1 METEAKLR
9 RLHHIEK
16 MTIKALARQTG
27 MSRNTIRRVLRADK
41 AGHFYQR
48 KIQPM
53 PALGAYI
60 DTLIAWLETDAHLAK
75 KERRTAVKYH
85 TQLKALGYQG
95 SYDSVQRYVKSW
107 RQQQK
112 MVLKQT
118 YIPLVFAPGEAYQFD
133 WSEEIVE
140 LGGKVNKVQIAHFRL
155 CYSRKS
161 FLIAYLRESQE
172 MLFDAHNKAFAFF
185 GGVCERGIYD
195 NMKTAVTFVFV
206 GKERLFNRRFLSL
219 MDHYLIEP
227 VACTPSAPWEK
238 GQVENQVNNMRDWL
252 FRPQLKCD
260 SLAQLNTYLQ
270 EQCELIANER
280 THPIY
285 KDKLIAEVFA
295 QERLSLRAYSS
306 GPFEAYK
313 EESLR
318 VSSTC
323 LIHYDRNRYSVDCGY
338 ANQRV
343 IARAYT
349 DKIMVFGDEQ
359 VIAEHPRQFGRDHTV
374 FNPWHYVP
382 LLERKPGALR
392 NGAPFKDWGL
402 PRPIEQVKKQLLKRK
417 GGDKECVAI
426 LTAIRQ
432 YSMEA
437 VEVACELALADKTV
451 SKDVILNSLS
461 RLRQEHQPDTIA
473 TPLSLTLAEEP
484 TTDCAYYNR
493 LLQEMHHVSQPTM

>member
-107 RQQQK
+107 RQQHK

-118 YIPLVFAPGEAYQFD
+118 YIPLVFEPGEAYQFD

-155 CYSRKS
+155 SYSRKS

-285 KDKLIAEVFA
+285 QDKLIAEVFA

-306 GPFEAYK
+306 GPFEA
-313 EESLR
+313 
-318 VSSTC
+318 
-323 LIHYDRNRYSVDCGY
+323 
-338 ANQRV
+338 
-343 IARAYT
+343 

-493 LLQEMHHVSQPTM
+493 LLQEMHHVSRPTM